1 MHWAGLWLIVFLLFK
16 NCWFMSIAGPNMQDL
31 SGWISTLWIKGENMK
46 MEKRPTSDQSWRGF
60 TTRGNHQQ
68 PRLLCSTVY
77 SHLLRGRVRKMQ
89 KKSKKYLIETK
100 DDYTIQPAFK
110 RTVQLK
116 ILCSNEVSWSRN
128 GARCLSNTSCGP
140 KSAPKTPPKYWGG
153 KRQ

>member
-1 MHWAGLWLIVFLLFK
+1 
-16 NCWFMSIAGPNMQDL
+16 
-31 SGWISTLWIKGENMK
+31 MK

-110 RTVQLK
+110 STVQLK
-116 ILCSNEVSWSRN
+116 ILCSNGLEMVQV
-128 GARCLSNTSCGP
+128 AFL
-140 KSAPKTPPKYWGG
+140 APRVGQKVPTKRIFGFKYWGG
-153 KRQ
+153 KRR